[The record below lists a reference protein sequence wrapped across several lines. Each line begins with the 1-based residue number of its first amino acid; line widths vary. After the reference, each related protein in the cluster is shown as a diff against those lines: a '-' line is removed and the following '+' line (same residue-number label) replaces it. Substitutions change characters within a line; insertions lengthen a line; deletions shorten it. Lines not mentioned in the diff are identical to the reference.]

1 MHSVIVDVWFYMSFR
16 VILTLLSSLEGIWS
30 VNCGLA
36 LVSPSLYMYYLILKE
51 KIPKYKEARFDI
63 PSHDITHLA

>member
-1 MHSVIVDVWFYMSFR
+1 MVLYVVSCHSNLIKFLGRDMVRD
-16 VILTLLSSLEGIWS
+16 
-30 VNCGLA
+30 CGLA

-63 PSHDITHLA
+63 PSHNITHLA